1 MFISNGW
8 SGEYASGTW
17 GKVNVGC
24 GEEDL
29 ARILI
34 DYAKEKGSE
43 LLLPAELSTTDVFK
57 LLTWEVERLLN
68 ASLASRVADKEACVK
83 AVSEASINQQ
93 ALLAQLTQTKLD
105 NWKEGV

>member
-1 MFISNGW
+1 MFLSHGW
-8 SGEYASGTW
+8 SGVYANGTW

-43 LLLPAELSTTDVFK
+43 LLLPAELSTTDTFK
-57 LLTWEVERLLN
+57 LLTWEIERLLN
-68 ASLASRVADKEACVK
+68 ASLASRVEDKDACVK
-83 AVSEASINQQ
+83 AVSEATITQQ
-93 ALLAQLTQTKLD
+93 ELLAQLTQAKLD
-105 NWKEGV
+105 NWKEGT